1 MTESTFQQTE
11 RPMHRHNAKQVVQ
24 STLRRYGT
32 LAFTLL
38 LCLIFTVLS
47 PYFLTTS
54 NMMNIFRQAT
64 VYTVIA
70 LGLTFV
76 LAGGGF
82 DISIGA
88 VAGFCNVL
96 TAYLLQQG
104 QPFWLAALVALG
116 AGLLLGT
123 INGFSVVKLGI
134 NAFLATVS
142 MMFIACG
149 LDLIFSKGMRVMVSR
164 ENLAI
169 ARTIGVGQIGPIPV
183 MLAILLLLCGA
194 CYLLL
199 NRTRHG
205 RYIYA
210 LGGSPRCAY
219 VSGIPLVR
227 YAWLTY
233 SLCGLLAGFGGVLS
247 TARLSSGVPLAGT
260 DLLGNSINA
269 AFIGMTFLTI
279 GVPNVPG
286 TLIGGLLL
294 AVLGNGFVLL
304 NVPFFYQ
311 YMLWGIIVVAAV
323 AFSGSGIAE
332 TVVVVRAVGR
342 SIGTGLARFVSRYG
356 TVLLMIAVA
365 LAFGVMRPAFLGLS
379 NLLDIIRYATPVA
392 VMAIGLTFV
401 IGGGGFDISL
411 GSVASMTSVLTAF
424 ALSQG
429 HPVWLAIVE
438 ALVAG
443 LFLGLFSG
451 FLCGKLGI
459 NPFVATLATMLI
471 AIGPQYLMSGGGLPV
486 TIHDQPFL
494 NAIGKGRIGSV
505 PVLVFVLLAVVI
517 VAHIFLSRTKTG
529 THILAMG
536 SSPAALHVS
545 GVSVTRTSI
554 LTYVLSGLLAA
565 LAGVLLAARL
575 SSGQTKVA
583 EPYLMDT
590 IAAVFLGYAF
600 FSQGRANV
608 LGTLVG
614 AVFMGMITNGLT
626 MLGVPI
632 WGDYLFRGLLVFIA
646 VALSGIGRK

>member
-1 MTESTFQQTE
+1 MPVHSPKEI
-11 RPMHRHNAKQVVQ
+11 AQ
-24 STLRRYGT
+24 SILKRYGT
-32 LAFTLL
+32 LLFTLL
-38 LCLIFTVLS
+38 LCLAFTILS

-54 NMMNIFRQAT
+54 NVMNIFRQAT

-104 QPFWLAALVALG
+104 HPFWMAALIALG

-123 INGFSVVKLGI
+123 INGFTVVRLGI
-134 NAFLATVS
+134 NSFLATVS

-149 LDLIFSKGMRVMVSR
+149 LDLIFSKGMRVMVSGDS
-164 ENLAI
+164 LAL
-169 ARTIGVGQIGPIPV
+169 ARKIGVGQVGPIPV
-183 MLAILLLLCGA
+183 MLVILLVICLI
-194 CYLLL
+194 CYLFL
-199 NRTRHG
+199 NRTHHG

-219 VSGIPLVR
+219 VSGIQLSR

-233 SLCGLLAGFGGVLS
+233 SLCGLLAAVGGVLS

-286 TLIGGLLL
+286 TLLGGLLL

-311 YMLWGIIVVAAV
+311 YMLWGLIVVLAV

-332 TVVVVRAVGR
+332 AVVVVRSVGR
-342 SIGTGLARFVSRYG
+342 SAGTGLSRLVSRYG
-356 TVLLMIAVA
+356 TALLMVAVA
-365 LAFGVMRPAFLGLS
+365 IVFGALRPAFLSLS
-379 NLLDIIRYATPVA
+379 NLLDIMRYATPVA

-429 HPVWLAIVE
+429 HPVGLAIVE
-438 ALVAG
+438 ALLAG
-443 LFLGLFSG
+443 LLLGLFSG
-451 FLCGKLGI
+451 LLSGRLGI

-471 AIGPQYLMSGGGLPV
+471 AIGPQYLMSGGGLPM
-486 TIHDQPFL
+486 TIHDQPLL
-494 NAIGKGRIGSV
+494 NAIGKGRVGPV
-505 PVLVFVLLAVVI
+505 PNLVFVLLAVAAI
-517 VAHIFLSRTKTG
+517 AHLLLSRTKTG
-529 THILAMG
+529 AHILALG
-536 SSPAALHVS
+536 NSPAALHVS
-545 GVSVTRTSI
+545 GVSVARTSV

-565 LAGVLLAARL
+565 LAGILLAARL

-608 LGTLVG
+608 LGTLAG
-614 AVFMGMITNGLT
+614 AIFMGMITNGLT
-626 MLGVPI
+626 MLGVPL

-646 VALSGIGRK
+646 VALSGVGRK